1 MKIASVTQ
9 AKNGL
14 SALLQEIERGESV
27 LITSRGRPI
36 ATLAPYDPEDLGD
49 EELLAEMVAR
59 GVVRPRRKKLDVD
72 RFLARERPKMPLGMT
87 ANDLIGWVRGSRR

>member
-36 ATLAPYDPEDLGD
+36 ATLAPYDPEGLGD
-49 EELLAEMVAR
+49 EALLAEMVAR

-72 RFLARERPKMPLGMT
+72 RFLARERPKMPPGMT
-87 ANDLIGWVRGSRR
+87 GNDLIGWVRGSRR